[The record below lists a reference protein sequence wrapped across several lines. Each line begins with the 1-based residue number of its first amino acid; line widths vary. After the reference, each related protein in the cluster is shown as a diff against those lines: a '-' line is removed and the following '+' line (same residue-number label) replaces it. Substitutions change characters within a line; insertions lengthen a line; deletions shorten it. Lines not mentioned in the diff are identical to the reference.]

1 MKLTKIRLFFII
13 FLLMSF
19 LAGIYV
25 ILNPESITETFYS
38 QIHENMTNGT
48 SDDPNITDPF
58 NDPNITDPFNDPN
71 ITDLFNDRNVV
82 NVVEDPPYSS
92 TEFNEFD
99 PYGQHVGVY
108 TKIDVLHDST
118 KVNTNNGF
126 SDNAMDTNWG
136 GIELTNQSISS
147 GKYDNNNIY
156 KPMLF
161 QPRTAFI
168 PINPSL
174 GVPKDVY

>member
-1 MKLTKIRLFFII
+1 
-13 FLLMSF
+13 
-19 LAGIYV
+19 
-25 ILNPESITETFYS
+25 
-38 QIHENMTNGT
+38 MTNGT

-71 ITDLFNDRNVV
+71 ITDPFNDPNITDPFNDPNITDPFNDPNITDSFNDRNVV

-147 GKYDNNNIY
+147 GKYDENNIY